1 MMDPYDHVD
10 VWLNAVQDL
19 LGFYSE
25 AVVANFYDTLMRAE
39 ASAQIL
45 NFLSDAE
52 MTHLKACQ
60 VRYLTRILSP
70 GLSQEQHM
78 SMAREAGLHHT
89 WVGLPADV
97 LAQSF
102 QVYRAVLEDAIYSDL
117 TNSATLQSIIMERL
131 SNDLSWQLM
140 AYTETENERANIL
153 EHIRQIISTT
163 INREDI
169 IRETL
174 QRIVKVPGIA
184 GVEIIS
190 VGEKYGLHCESGFGL
205 TLHAGQSQEIM
216 EWCATNPKNLLLQA
230 WLDEKPI
237 HINSI
242 QKELAPEAWAKA
254 QAIGLRSMA
263 IHPIL
268 STTGAPQMLM
278 ALYSPWPGYF
288 HPLRQ
293 QSFWVSLEQHLG
305 DRLEMLKHGSAIRPA
320 PSGSLRDP

>member
-25 AVVANFYDTLMRAE
+25 AVVANFYDTLMQAE

-45 NFLSDAE
+45 SRLSDAE
-52 MTHLKACQ
+52 MTHLRACQ
-60 VRYLTRILSP
+60 VRYLTQVLSP

-89 WVGLPADV
+89 WIGLPVNV

-117 TNSATLQSIIMERL
+117 ANSVTLQSIIMERL

-140 AYTETENERANIL
+140 AYTEAENERANTL
-153 EHIRQIISTT
+153 ANMRQIISAS

-174 QRIVKVPGIA
+174 QSIVKIPGVA

-190 VGEKYGLHCESGFGL
+190 VGEQYDLHCELGFGH
-205 TLHAGQSQEIM
+205 TC
-216 EWCATNPKNLLLQA
+216 CAANPKNLLLQA
-230 WLDEKPI
+230 WIDKKPL

-242 QKELAPEAWAKA
+242 QKELAPEEWARA

-288 HPLRQ
+288 HPPWQ
-293 QSFWVSLEQHLG
+293 QSFWASLEQYLG
-305 DRLEMLKHGSAIRPA
+305 DRLETLLSLSNNKQAKPA
-320 PSGSLRDP
+320 

>member
-45 NFLSDAE
+45 SFLSDAE

-174 QRIVKVPGIA
+174 QRIVKVPGIV

-190 VGEKYGLHCESGFGL
+190 VGEKYGLHCELGFGL

-268 STTGAPQMLM
+268 SATGAPQMLM

-305 DRLEMLKHGSAIRPA
+305 DRLEMLKHGSVIRPA